1 MIKISVITPTYNR
14 EKYVKNAIEYLKT
27 QTLEGIEFIIIDDG
41 SVDNTLKELKKAT
54 GTDKRFKII
63 GYKGNK
69 GPSYARN
76 QGLEVSQG
84 EYIGFFD
91 IDDTI
96 PEDYYEILYKTAKE
110 NNADI
115 SIATSG
121 TQPKNLEERLNLLR
135 KGSVWDK
142 IYKKEFL
149 IKNKISF
156 LEGYFTADTLFTI
169 QAIYQATSL
178 NITEKTKYDYKL
190 QMDSIGFDNKHI
202 QKRKRDIFIVL
213 KHINDFI
220 ENKNLSLDEKKAF
233 QSFVERCFSGY
244 QNDKTFQ
251 KQLYKEIGLKQKK
264 NKEKNMFL
272 LRLAKNLHI
281 INSKKYKE
289 LRAIDLFKSS
299 ELFNAEWYL
308 KTYPDVKESNTMP
321 EKHYYKYG
329 WKEGRNPS
337 PLFNNNAYLKEYY
350 DVRDTGRNP
359 LEHYLI
365 SGQYEGRYYTSIDNK
380 TSNSSNVN
388 ISSLPRKKTKF
399 WDKIKYALEYPI
411 RVQEEYERLK
421 AEIKEL
427 EKTSK

>member
-1 MIKISVITPTYNR
+1 
-14 EKYVKNAIEYLKT
+14 
-27 QTLEGIEFIIIDDG
+27 
-41 SVDNTLKELKKAT
+41 
-54 GTDKRFKII
+54 
-63 GYKGNK
+63 
-69 GPSYARN
+69 
-76 QGLEVSQG
+76 
-84 EYIGFFD
+84 
-91 IDDTI
+91 
-96 PEDYYEILYKTAKE
+96 
-110 NNADI
+110 
-115 SIATSG
+115 
-121 TQPKNLEERLNLLR
+121 
-135 KGSVWDK
+135 
-142 IYKKEFL
+142 
-149 IKNKISF
+149 
-156 LEGYFTADTLFTI
+156 
-169 QAIYQATSL
+169 
-178 NITEKTKYDYKL
+178 
-190 QMDSIGFDNKHI
+190 
-202 QKRKRDIFIVL
+202 
-213 KHINDFI
+213 
-220 ENKNLSLDEKKAF
+220 
-233 QSFVERCFSGY
+233 
-244 QNDKTFQ
+244 
-251 KQLYKEIGLKQKK
+251 
-264 NKEKNMFL
+264 MFL

-289 LRAIDLFKSS
+289 LRAINLFKSS

-308 KTYPDVKESNTMP
+308 KTYPDVKKSNMMP